1 MPAKRIG
8 MIGLGLMGRGM
19 GTNLVKKG
27 YSVTVNDVDPAAVE
41 VLRQRG
47 ARVAASP
54 KAVAADSEIVIT
66 VVPDGPDV
74 EAVVLGADG
83 VLAGARPG
91 TILVE
96 CSTIDPAV
104 TQRVGKAVRAAGCC
118 MVDAGMGRSS
128 AEAEAG
134 RLLFMVGA
142 EPADFEVVR
151 PVLEAMGTDIFHC
164 GGPGTGISMKMVNNL
179 LNISLLAADLEAL
192 ALGTKAGLSMEVML
206 RVLTTTAANN
216 PHLKIT
222 VQDQVLV
229 GNFQP
234 GFKAV
239 MAQKDLGLA
248 QNMAARLGVP
258 LFTLTQAR
266 QLYSIAV
273 AQGKGDLSM
282 GVIAQVLE
290 DIAGV
295 RLARR

>member
-8 MIGLGLMGRGM
+8 IIGLGLMGRGM
-19 GTNLVKKG
+19 GTNLLKKG
-27 YSVTVNDVDPAAVE
+27 FSLTVHDVDPAAVE

-47 ARVAASP
+47 ARVAASA
-54 KAVAADSEIVIT
+54 KAVAAESEIVIT

-74 EAVVLGADG
+74 ESVVLGVDG

-104 TQRVGKAVRAAGCC
+104 TQRVGKAVRAAGCR

-134 RLLFMVGA
+134 KLLFRVGA
-142 EPADFEVVR
+142 ESADFETVR

-282 GVIAQVLE
+282 GVIAQVME

-295 RLARR
+295 RLAPR

>member
-1 MPAKRIG
+1 MANRRIG
-8 MIGLGLMGRGM
+8 LIGLGLMGRGM
-19 GTNLVKKG
+19 GSNLLKKG
-27 YSVTVNDVDPAAVE
+27 FSLTVHDIDAAAVE

-47 ARVAASP
+47 ARAAASP
-54 KAVAADSEIVIT
+54 KALAADSEIVIT

-74 EAVVLGADG
+74 ETVVLGPDG

-104 TQRVGKAVRAAGCC
+104 TQRVGKAVRAAGSR

-142 EPADFEVVR
+142 EPGDFDAVR
-151 PVLEAMGTDIFHC
+151 PVLEAMGSDIFHC

-192 ALGTKAGLSMEVML
+192 ALGTKAGLSMDVML

-222 VQDQVLV
+222 VQDQVLA
-229 GNFQP
+229 GNFTP

-282 GVIAQVLE
+282 GVIAQVME

>member
-8 MIGLGLMGRGM
+8 IIGLGLMGRGM
-19 GTNLVKKG
+19 ATNLVKKG
-27 YSVTVNDVDPAAVE
+27 FSLTVNDMDPGAVE

-74 EAVVLGADG
+74 EAVVLGAEG
-83 VLAGARPG
+83 VLAGARSG
-91 TILVE
+91 TILLE

-104 TQRVGKAVRAAGCC
+104 TQRVGKAVRAAGCR

-134 RLLFMVGA
+134 KLLFMVGA

-282 GVIAQVLE
+282 GVIAQVME

-295 RLARR
+295 RLARP